1 MSDGNAQPVS
11 DQESAPVTPVATPPT
26 PPAATPSVDVGA
38 LQRSI
43 QNLERKN
50 QELAD
55 EKRKLR
61 KYEKMAEVLPDGMDV
76 KELVEFKRSHEQQQL
91 ESQGKYDEARQA
103 LEQQFREATTQKD
116 QRIAE
121 LEAKIREL
129 ELMTPAVSALADIVH
144 DPDLVLKTKL
154 NNDQIEREPDG
165 TVVVVNGYQRTP
177 VAEWAK
183 ATLPAWMQKAPTP
196 QGSGAP
202 VNSKPAGEVPAGMK
216 NPFAVGSYNLTEQAR
231 LYKVD
236 RDLYERLKAASKG

>member
-1 MSDGNAQPVS
+1 MSEENTQPTTE
-11 DQESAPVTPVATPPT
+11 QPAAPVATPPT
-26 PPAATPSVDVGA
+26 PPAPSADIDA

-61 KYEKMAEVLPDGMDV
+61 KYEKMAETLPDGVDI
-76 KELVEFKRSHEQQQL
+76 KELLDFKRSHEQQQL
-91 ESQGKYDEARQA
+91 ESQGKYEEARQA
-103 LEQQFREATTQKD
+103 LEQQFREATAQKD

-121 LEAKIREL
+121 LESKVREL
-129 ELMTPAVSALADIVH
+129 ELLTPAVSALADIVH

-154 NNDQIEREPDG
+154 DSNQIEREADG

-177 VAEWAK
+177 VQEWAR
-183 ATLPAWMQKAPTP
+183 ATLPAWMQKAPKP

-202 VNSKPAGEVPAGMK
+202 IGSKPSGEIPPGIK
-216 NPFAVGSYNLTEQAR
+216 NPFDEDHFNLTEQSR
-231 LYKVD
+231 LFRTD
-236 RDLYERLKAASKG
+236 RDLYDRLKAAAKI